1 VFRKIGIA
9 LRSLFQ
15 KNRVEKDLDEEF
27 RFHLEMQTR
36 KNIERG
42 LDPEEAHYAARRSF
56 GGFEQVK
63 EECRD
68 LRGTGFIETFWQDTR
83 FAIRTLM
90 KRPGFTAIIVLT
102 LTLGIG
108 ANTAI
113 FSVINGVLLR
123 PLPYEG
129 GQKLVVLRQQ
139 APLADVDNMPFSVK
153 EIFDYREQNQ
163 TLEAIVEYHT
173 MAFILLG
180 RGEPE
185 RVQTGV
191 VSAEFFDVLKV
202 QPYLG
207 RTFLPGEDEI
217 GADPVLVMSY
227 EFWQKNGGDSDIVGQ
242 TFEMNDRVHTIIGVL
257 PPVPQFPDENDLYM
271 AVSSCPFR
279 SSDALRENRNGRMM
293 RVFGKI
299 KPEISLEGAQA
310 DLSTVARRLEEDYPE
325 SYPKARGYAVAVN
338 SLQEELTQQARPTL
352 LVLLGTVA
360 LVLLIACANVANL
373 TLSRLLR
380 RERELAVRSAMG
392 ASRGRLLR
400 QLLTESTLLAIVG
413 GALGL
418 LLAAGALDLLAAFTA
433 RFTARAGE
441 ITIDGPVL
449 LFTVLVSIAT
459 GVVFGS
465 IPAFTAKQ
473 NLVTALNEGGGRTT
487 SGAGSHRVRSLLVV
501 SQIAISLILLTGAGL
516 MIRSFIKLQQVDGG
530 FQTERVLT
538 LLLDLNWSKY
548 DTPDKQ
554 RDFHRSL
561 LAKVQSVPG
570 VSSAA
575 ITRTFPLNEIGPFTR
590 RLQIEGRL
598 VEEGQLLPQVDVHTA
613 SPDYFQ
619 AIEIPLVTGRT
630 FTSLDHAEA
639 PKVAI
644 INQSM
649 ARHYW
654 EREDPV
660 GRRLSLDGGETW
672 TTIVGILGDVRQY
685 GLDTDIEDVIYLP
698 LEQFPNR
705 VTSLVV
711 RTAAGTLAMGRQL
724 TKAVYEVDPNQ
735 PVARVRTLEQVRSD
749 SIAAPRLTTLLLGL
763 FAGLALLITAA
774 GISGV
779 LALSVTER
787 THEIGIRMAFGAT
800 QADMLKMVLKQGV
813 VLVLIGLAFGIAGA
827 FALAQL
833 MSGLLFE
840 IEPTDPITF
849 IAVSLVLAVVAII
862 ASVLPARRA
871 TGIDPMSALRNN

>member
-1 VFRKIGIA
+1 
-9 LRSLFQ
+9 
-15 KNRVEKDLDEEF
+15 
-27 RFHLEMQTR
+27 M
-36 KNIERG
+36 
-42 LDPEEAHYAARRSF
+42 
-56 GGFEQVK
+56 K

-90 KRPGFTAIIVLT
+90 QRPGFTVIVVLT

-129 GQKLVVLRQQ
+129 GEKLVVLRQQ

-173 MAFILLG
+173 MPFILLG

-207 RTFLPGEDEI
+207 RTFLQGEDEI
-217 GADPVLVMSY
+217 GADPVLVLSY
-227 EFWQKNGGDSDIVGQ
+227 EFWQKNGGDPDIVGQ

-257 PPVPQFPDENDLYM
+257 PPVPQFPDENDIYM

-279 SSDALRENRNGRMM
+279 SSEALRENRNGRMM

-299 KPEISLEGAQA
+299 KPGISLEEAQA
-310 DLSTVARRLEEDYPE
+310 DLSTIARRLGEDYPE
-325 SYPKARGYAVAVN
+325 SHPKARGYAVAAN

-360 LVLLIACANVANL
+360 LVLLIACANVTNL

-400 QLLTESTLLAIVG
+400 QLVTESSTLLAIVG
-413 GALGL
+413 GAFGL
-418 LLAAGALDLLAAFTA
+418 LLAAGALDVLAAFAA

-441 ITIDGPVL
+441 IAIDGPVL

-465 IPAFTAKQ
+465 IPAFSAKR
-473 NLVTALNEGGGRTT
+473 NLVTALNAGSGRTT
-487 SGAGSHRVRSLLVV
+487 SGVGSHRVRNLLVV

-548 DTPDKQ
+548 DTAEKQ
-554 RDFHRSL
+554 WDFQRSL
-561 LAKVQSVPG
+561 LAKVQFLPG
-570 VSSAA
+570 VTSAA
-575 ITRTFPLNEIGPFTR
+575 ITRTFPTERDRPVHSEAPNRGSPRGR
-590 RLQIEGRL
+590 RTIVAASRHPHREPG
-598 VEEGQLLPQVDVHTA
+598 LLPGDRDTVGYGTNF
-613 SPDYFQ
+613 Y
-619 AIEIPLVTGRT
+619 VT
-630 FTSLDHAEA
+630 
-639 PKVAI
+639 
-644 INQSM
+644 
-649 ARHYW
+649 
-654 EREDPV
+654 
-660 GRRLSLDGGETW
+660 
-672 TTIVGILGDVRQY
+672 
-685 GLDTDIEDVIYLP
+685 
-698 LEQFPNR
+698 
-705 VTSLVV
+705 
-711 RTAAGTLAMGRQL
+711 
-724 TKAVYEVDPNQ
+724 
-735 PVARVRTLEQVRSD
+735 
-749 SIAAPRLTTLLLGL
+749 
-763 FAGLALLITAA
+763 
-774 GISGV
+774 
-779 LALSVTER
+779 
-787 THEIGIRMAFGAT
+787 
-800 QADMLKMVLKQGV
+800 
-813 VLVLIGLAFGIAGA
+813 
-827 FALAQL
+827 
-833 MSGLLFE
+833 
-840 IEPTDPITF
+840 
-849 IAVSLVLAVVAII
+849 
-862 ASVLPARRA
+862 
-871 TGIDPMSALRNN
+871 

>member
-1 VFRKIGIA
+1 
-9 LRSLFQ
+9 
-15 KNRVEKDLDEEF
+15 
-27 RFHLEMQTR
+27 M
-36 KNIERG
+36 
-42 LDPEEAHYAARRSF
+42 
-56 GGFEQVK
+56 
-63 EECRD
+63 
-68 LRGTGFIETFWQDTR
+68 
-83 FAIRTLM
+83 
-90 KRPGFTAIIVLT
+90 
-102 LTLGIG
+102 
-108 ANTAI
+108 
-113 FSVINGVLLR
+113 
-123 PLPYEG
+123 
-129 GQKLVVLRQQ
+129 
-139 APLADVDNMPFSVK
+139 
-153 EIFDYREQNQ
+153 
-163 TLEAIVEYHT
+163 
-173 MAFILLG
+173 
-180 RGEPE
+180 
-185 RVQTGV
+185 
-191 VSAEFFDVLKV
+191 
-202 QPYLG
+202 
-207 RTFLPGEDEI
+207 
-217 GADPVLVMSY
+217 
-227 EFWQKNGGDSDIVGQ
+227 
-242 TFEMNDRVHTIIGVL
+242 
-257 PPVPQFPDENDLYM
+257 
-271 AVSSCPFR
+271 
-279 SSDALRENRNGRMM
+279 
-293 RVFGKI
+293 
-299 KPEISLEGAQA
+299 
-310 DLSTVARRLEEDYPE
+310 
-325 SYPKARGYAVAVN
+325 
-338 SLQEELTQQARPTL
+338 
-352 LVLLGTVA
+352 
-360 LVLLIACANVANL
+360 IACANVANL

-418 LLAAGALDLLAAFTA
+418 LLATGALDILAAFTA

-449 LFTVLVSIAT
+449 LFTILVSIAT

-465 IPAFTAKQ
+465 IPAFSAKQ
-473 NLVTALNEGGGRTT
+473 NLVTALNAGSGRTT
-487 SGAGSHRVRSLLVV
+487 SGAGRHRVRNLLVV

-548 DTPDKQ
+548 DTAEKQ

-561 LAKVQSVPG
+561 LSKAQTLPG
-570 VSSAA
+570 VTSAA

-590 RLQIEGRL
+590 NLQIEGRL
-598 VEEGQLLPQVDVHTA
+598 VEEGQLLPQVDIHTA

-619 AIEIPLVTGRT
+619 AIDIPLVTGRT

-639 PKVAI
+639 PRVAI
-644 INQSM
+644 INQSL

-654 EREDPV
+654 ERQDPV
-660 GRRLSLDGGETW
+660 GQRLSLDDGETW

-685 GLDTDIEDVIYLP
+685 GLDTDVEDVIYLP

-711 RTAAGTLAMGRQL
+711 RTAAGPLAMGRQL
-724 TKAVYEVDPNQ
+724 TKAVYDVDPNQ

-774 GISGV
+774 GISAV

-787 THEIGIRMAFGAT
+787 TQEIGIRMAFGAT
-800 QADMLKMVLKQGV
+800 RADMLKMVLKQGI

-827 FALAQL
+827 LALARL

-849 IAVSLVLAVVAII
+849 LAVSLVLAAVAII

-871 TGIDPMSALRNN
+871 TGIDPMSALRSN

>member
-1 VFRKIGIA
+1 
-9 LRSLFQ
+9 
-15 KNRVEKDLDEEF
+15 
-27 RFHLEMQTR
+27 M
-36 KNIERG
+36 
-42 LDPEEAHYAARRSF
+42 
-56 GGFEQVK
+56 K

-90 KRPGFTAIIVLT
+90 QRPGFTVIVVLT

-129 GQKLVVLRQQ
+129 GEKLVVLRQQ

-173 MAFILLG
+173 MPFILLG

-207 RTFLPGEDEI
+207 RTFLQGEDEI
-217 GADPVLVMSY
+217 GADPVLVLSY
-227 EFWQKNGGDSDIVGQ
+227 EFWQKNGGDPDIVGQ

-257 PPVPQFPDENDLYM
+257 PPVPQFPDENDIYM

-279 SSDALRENRNGRMM
+279 SSEALRENRNGRMM

-299 KPEISLEGAQA
+299 KPGISLEEAQA
-310 DLSTVARRLEEDYPE
+310 DLSTIARRLGEDYPE
-325 SYPKARGYAVAVN
+325 SHPKARGYAVAAN

-360 LVLLIACANVANL
+360 LVLLIACANVTNL

-400 QLLTESTLLAIVG
+400 QLVTESSTLLAIVG
-413 GALGL
+413 GAFGL
-418 LLAAGALDLLAAFTA
+418 LLAAGALDVLAAFAA

-441 ITIDGPVL
+441 IAIDGPVL

-465 IPAFTAKQ
+465 IPAFSAKR
-473 NLVTALNEGGGRTT
+473 NLVTALNAGSGRTT
-487 SGAGSHRVRSLLVV
+487 SGVGSHRVRNLLVV

-548 DTPDKQ
+548 DTAEKQ
-554 RDFHRSL
+554 WDFQRSL
-561 LAKVQSVPG
+561 LAKVQFLPG
-570 VSSAA
+570 VTSAA

-598 VEEGQLLPQVDVHTA
+598 VEEGPLLPQVDIHTA

-639 PKVAI
+639 PRVAI
-644 INQSM
+644 INQSL

-654 EREDPV
+654 ERQDPV
-660 GRRLSLDGGETW
+660 GRRLSLDDGETW

-698 LEQFPNR
+698 LDQFPNR

-711 RTAAGTLAMGRQL
+711 RTAASPLAMERQL
-724 TKAVYEVDPNQ
+724 TKAVYDVDPNQ
-735 PVARVRTLEQVRSD
+735 PVARVRTLEPVRSD
-749 SIAAPRLTTLLLGL
+749 SIAAPRLTTILLGL

-787 THEIGIRMAFGAT
+787 TQEIGIRMAFGAT
-800 QADMLKMVLKQGV
+800 RADMLKMVLKQGI
-813 VLVLIGLAFGIAGA
+813 VLVLIGLAFGIVGA
-827 FALAQL
+827 LALAQL

-849 IAVSLVLAVVAII
+849 LAVSLVLAAVAII

-871 TGIDPMSALRNN
+871 TGIDPMSALRSN